1 MQARVADRLVVRP
14 AKVGLAPRVGEV
26 VEIVASAGA
35 GRYRVRWDDG
45 RESIFAPGPD
55 ATLDVT
61 GRVDAEWEATVA
73 ARHARCAA
81 WRRGVVAGVG
91 REASIAQD
99 ARA

>member
-14 AKVGLAPRVGEV
+14 ARVGLAPRVGEV
-26 VEIVASAGA
+26 VEIVASAGS

-45 RESIFAPGPD
+45 HESIFSPGPD
-55 ATLDVT
+55 TTVDASV
-61 GRVDAEWEATVA
+61 RVDAEWDATVA

-91 REASIAQD
+91 REASLAQK
-99 ARA
+99 AGA